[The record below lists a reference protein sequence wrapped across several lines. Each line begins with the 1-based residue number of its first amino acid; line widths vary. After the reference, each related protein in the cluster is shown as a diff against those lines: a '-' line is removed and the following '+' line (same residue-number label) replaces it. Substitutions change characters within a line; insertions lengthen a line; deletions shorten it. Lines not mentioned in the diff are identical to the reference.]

1 MKNIPPTRLIDGQPC
16 WSIASAATE
25 AFVTETGGHLAPVN
39 FHLPGTTV
47 QPFAIAPWHK
57 ETLPKD
63 VPPILRVLRGDFFC
77 MPFGGNGTPFGK
89 EAHPP
94 HGETAN
100 RTWTCLG
107 TETFEGK
114 TTLRMRMKTRV
125 RKATVDREISVAE
138 NQWAVYSRT
147 VIRGAEGPMS
157 FGHHATLKFP
167 DHPGSGVVTTSPI
180 HFGQVAP
187 LPAEL
192 PEKKGYSI
200 LKPGARFRR
209 LDRVPTVTGEMADLS
224 RYPARRGYE
233 DIAILVSKP
242 GRFFAWTAV
251 TFSEEGYVWFAL
263 KDARVLRQTLMWM
276 SNGGRHFPPWDGR
289 HVNVLGLEEITSYFH
304 YGLAESAAPNPLSE
318 AGFQTTAMLDPLHPL
333 AINTVMAVAP
343 VSKGFDKV
351 SNIQPADP
359 AGHVCISST
368 SGKRVV
374 VPLDWEFLSGSARSC

>member
-1 MKNIPPTRLIDGQPC
+1 MNKTSLTRMIDGQHS
-16 WSIASAATE
+16 WRIASAATE
-25 AFVTETGGHLAPVN
+25 AFVTETGGHLAPVR
-39 FHLPGTTV
+39 FHLPGGTV
-47 QPFAIAPWHK
+47 EPFAIAPWHK

-77 MPFGGNGTPFGK
+77 MPFGGNATPFGK

-100 RTWTCLG
+100 RNWTCLG
-107 TETFEGK
+107 TKTSDGK
-114 TTLRMRMKTRV
+114 TTLRLRMKTRV
-125 RKATVDREISVAE
+125 RKGTVDREISVAE

-147 VIRGAEGPMS
+147 VVCGAEGHMS
-157 FGHHATLKFP
+157 FGHHATLKFS

-187 LPAEL
+187 LPVEL
-192 PEKKGYSI
+192 PEEKGYSI

-209 LDRVPTVTGEMADLS
+209 LDRVPMITGEMADLS
-224 RYPARRGYE
+224 RYPARRGFE

-242 GRFFAWTAV
+242 GRIFAWTAV
-251 TFSEEGYVWFAL
+251 TFPEEGYVWFTL

-276 SNGGRHFPPWDGR
+276 SNGGRHFPPWNGR
-289 HVNVLGLEEITSYFH
+289 HINVLGLEEITSYFH

-318 AGFQTTAMLDPLHPL
+318 AGFPTTAMLDPLLPL
-333 AINTVMAVAP
+333 TVNTIMAVAP

-351 SNIQPADP
+351 ANILPADR
-359 AGHVCISST
+359 AGHVCITSA
-368 SGKRVV
+368 SGKRAVA
-374 VPLDWEFLSGSARSC
+374 PLDWEFLTGTTVPR

>member
-1 MKNIPPTRLIDGQPC
+1 MKKPDATRMIDGQPS
-16 WSIASAATE
+16 WRIASQATE
-25 AFVTETGGHLAPVN
+25 AFVAETGGHLAPVR
-39 FHLPGTTV
+39 FHLPGGTV

-57 ETLPKD
+57 ETLPKA

-77 MPFGGNGTPFGK
+77 MPFGGNATKFGK

-100 RTWTCLG
+100 RNWTCLG
-107 TETFEGK
+107 TETSDGRS
-114 TTLRMRMKTRV
+114 TLRLKMKTRV
-125 RKATVDREISVAE
+125 RKAAVDREISVAE

-147 VIRGAEGPMS
+147 VIRGGDGPMS

-167 DHPGSGVVTTSPI
+167 DRPGSGVVTTSPI
-180 HFGQVAP
+180 HFGRVAP
-187 LPAEL
+187 LPVEL
-192 PEKKGYSI
+192 PEEKGYSI
-200 LKPGARFRR
+200 LKPGARFRT
-209 LDRVPTVTGEMADLS
+209 LDRVPTITDEMADLS

-251 TFSEEGYVWFAL
+251 TFPEEGYVWFTL

-276 SNGGRHFPPWDGR
+276 SNGGRHFPPWNGR
-289 HVNVLGLEEITSYFH
+289 HVNVLGLEEVTSYFH

-318 AGFQTTAMLDPLHPL
+318 AGFPTTAMLDPLHPL
-333 AINTVMAVAP
+333 TVNTIMAVAP

-351 SNIQPADP
+351 ADILPADQ
-359 AGHVCISST
+359 AGHLSIISA
-368 SGKRVV
+368 SGKRVIV
-374 VPLDWEFLSGSARSC
+374 SLDWEFLRGTAGPG